1 MNTAPNSITGR
12 GYVLAAYGNPAGD
25 MNPTYDIV
33 LATPPDLAG
42 KKFFAVANDNRL
54 AVNAKVRPAAVNSP
68 VEVTWT
74 NGERF
79 VDVRGEPIVF
89 AGCGTGA
96 GSTTQT
102 KMEMI
107 ETPINKGGALAVG
120 DSGGSPIGPTSPPGG
135 V

>member
-68 VEVTWT
+68 VKVTWT
-74 NGERF
+74 NGTRF
-79 VDVRGEPIVF
+79 VKVDGEPIVF
-89 AGCGTGA
+89 AGCSPNPQGDETVA
-96 GSTTQT
+96 
-102 KMEMI
+102 MEDI
-107 ETPINKGGALAVG
+107 EPTVPKGGVLSVG
-120 DSGGSPIGPTSPPGG
+120 DSGGSPIGPSSPPGG
-135 V
+135 L

>member
-54 AVNAKVRPAAVNSP
+54 AVNAKVRPAAYLCTNSNNIP
-68 VEVTWT
+68 
-74 NGERF
+74 GRPAA
-79 VDVRGEPIVF
+79 D
-89 AGCGTGA
+89 
-96 GSTTQT
+96 
-102 KMEMI
+102 
-107 ETPINKGGALAVG
+107 AVAR
-120 DSGGSPIGPTSPPGG
+120 SWPSRKT